1 MKNKL
6 VKNLTLTAVVL
17 SLAILGTA
25 CGSSN
30 NNAGDNTAVNA
41 STNAAGDNTG
51 DNSAAANNGSSNNEA
66 VSEEN
71 APTEVSAVF
80 NAINADKTVE
90 IETGV
95 GPLTYKVSAEI
106 ADKVAKWE
114 KGTKV
119 KYQYKE
125 DTITAIDKE

>member
-6 VKNLTLTAVVL
+6 VKNLTFTAVIL

-30 NNAGDNTAVNA
+30 NNAGDNAAVNA
-41 STNAAGDNTG
+41 STNAAGDN
-51 DNSAAANNGSSNNEA
+51 NAAAANNGSSTNDT
-66 VSEEN
+66 VSEED
-71 APTEVSAVF
+71 APTEVSGVF
-80 NAINADKTVE
+80 NGLNADKTVE

-95 GPLTYKVSAEI
+95 GPISYQVSAEI
-106 ADKVAKWE
+106 ADKVSAWE
-114 KGTKV
+114 KGTNI

-125 DTITAIDKE
+125 NTITSIDKE